1 MANDSQIMNKLDI
14 GGQVKHISQT
24 DLENNIDAFAEKYA
38 NEKVYVTNSE
48 GAVGSIPISQL
59 KQALGSGYS
68 LYDDTQGY
76 LSRED
81 VKQSMQPA
89 QNEPNEQL
97 PEVEAEK
104 PLKNVEYND
113 GWKGSIPQ
121 IAHSLISDEAKN
133 ALKTT
138 MEAIPQTP
146 MIPGQ
151 TPLEYGEK
159 VAAVADEIKK
169 REDEKREEYLR
180 QMALPETVKEL
191 DLKIADI
198 DKQLKD
204 YEQPQITMNIKGEMV
219 PNLQNL
225 FNPNRKTFTAEQVIK
240 KNELEQQKQAL
251 TMQRKFLDRIKEY
264 EQYDKQKDLSKLDQF
279 FRAIDIN
286 GDLQTFAAFGLNEIS
301 KNLEFQRILN
311 KAEQITQLREQKR
324 AQGDLSPVDLKLTF
338 DEQKALILYNNM
350 LDIASK
356 DRGIWFNAGAGMPKT
371 FEFMRDIA
379 LAGIGGGFPALGKIG
394 LKTALKQAGKS
405 LAKKA
410 GEIAWKT
417 PLLPGFYSTLSE
429 NKIDNYNVKNYG
441 TNENPAWYVGQKDST
456 GWLLYKSWAQQA
468 TEYFTESLGSGL
480 ESIGL
485 LTRIAKGASKAKNI
499 IGTAARQYDKIHKT
513 MLRNSIGKYVV
524 GGLDK
529 LGINSFPME
538 FIEEIANVPLQSLAL
553 QENQMSQLADPR
565 FYQEIAISTAAV
577 GGVGSAVNIA
587 TGGATAAIERKRSNK
602 AIKDCTDYINKMM
615 SQTEDKKTKDAF
627 QTLIDDLSSRNF
639 YNEDG
644 DFDGGK
650 IVDDINAILPYVK
663 NDKILFQ
670 KVEELV
676 KESVY
681 REGQT
686 EALKDIVESEV
697 GEIEYGTSGDVL
709 FGADINGNR
718 VFILGETDDA
728 YLVNYAETREQ
739 KLVPKSDIVAT
750 TSIPLD
756 IAVTNYFT
764 SKTFKSAGLE
774 SIEDIDQAQQD
785 VQQQVEKNDQPL
797 KRGDKA
803 MYDNQAVVIEDIYT
817 DANGQAVAIVMDSN
831 DNPHNVPLAD
841 LAKPDIITDQD
852 RYMLPDGRRATVYAY
867 DGQGNVIMNILDDNN
882 TVVAQQTYPMDEMAT
897 FEKLPAQQ
905 ANAVEQ
911 TLTGQ
916 QPTSE
921 NAQQGQQPEQPEKG
935 EAETPTETQAVPR
948 NEQGQI
954 MWTAM
959 PVERTVQEINSRFEQ
974 QDAVD
979 YVNDMRNDAQK
990 KVEKAEK
997 LKPKSLDPDAR
1008 AQELEAIKQQKAQA
1022 QANLD
1027 YWNKVYDAY
1036 QQQSNT
1042 AEQPQPNT
1050 SEQQSQTPTQAQ
1062 SVDIDKKDPFRKRVA
1077 DWVAKGF
1084 KITILESKDQVT
1096 NASALA
1102 QIEAADA
1109 KRAKGIN
1116 DSVSGWFDP
1125 DTNTTYIYMPHVDN
1139 IKDIDL
1145 TIIHEVVAHKGLRAL
1160 LGEERY
1166 ETFCLSVWD
1175 SMSKEAQDYYMQ
1187 YPGVNG
1193 NKAKAADEYIAYLAE
1208 KVDLTPE
1215 EQTIWDRIIERFR
1228 QFMQQVLDTIVDKN
1242 FITDEDIAT
1251 LIRMSYANIKH
1262 NVTQQQPIN
1271 DSKPTADVI
1280 FRRYDTVFNSEL
1292 EDYKVNKHKGLLH
1305 LGHPGPVLKA
1315 SGINANQLTLSP
1327 KVLNNHLNKHSLT
1340 IDDLKGLA
1348 GAIQYPILVYKHG
1361 KNHPNI
1367 VVVTDKTIDDK
1378 KLSISVEL
1386 EPNGNVV
1393 EVNNISSVHKKDA
1406 IAELERLAKMG
1417 DNLSDNLRWV
1427 EKEKVL
1433 DWFNTADLI
1442 SPIRIDNLKLDSI
1455 TKLINDFEN
1464 PTIVE
1469 DQSLNEVN
1477 FRATYTPEMDQ
1488 IKAAAEKDGTF
1499 MKAPNGLPTKL
1510 NEQQWLQVRAEAFKN
1525 WFGDWINDPQNAS
1538 KVVDPETGEP
1548 MVVYHGSPDR
1558 GINIFDPTKSDRKAI
1573 GSAMSQLSDKMNF
1586 FTDSKDTSEQY
1597 ADYIK
1602 DGKPAY
1608 GKVYPVFLNI
1618 RNPKTIN
1625 FNGSNWTG
1633 EAFVAEYYDL
1643 LDDDWVPLKNGS
1655 DKTVEFFSTESDAM
1669 KAARNEGVVGK
1680 LTDEN
1685 FRIKKVSNFESVNEE
1700 VEDAINSGKYD
1711 GVIINNV
1718 AEVGQGRFKGSIL
1731 ANDYVTFDN
1740 PNQIKSATD
1749 NNGKFSTKNDDIRF
1763 RTNAK
1768 FNEDLQKQIDGILPK
1783 GYVYQLGMPGNILLS
1798 TGIANL
1804 PIQLN
1809 STRLQDKS
1817 VNYGHNFNLNEIK
1830 DLVFMLN
1837 EPLAV
1842 FAYGDQ
1848 NKSQNI
1854 VVELQKDDKHFIV
1867 GLFIKPTVNGKVLE
1881 INSIRN
1887 IFPKDSAE
1895 WLNWIAQGKA
1905 LYLDKSKIQ
1914 TLIDQ
1919 QRTNLADVEYLD
1931 LDSITKLINDFEN
1944 PTIVEDQILNE
1955 VNFRTTTGKEV
1966 SFRQVDIT
1974 GQKLRKLKDGEFC
1987 HVERIFTESKYFDFT
2002 AGETIESANDVAY
2015 IFSQLEDE
2023 SVENS
2028 FAVLV
2033 KDGKPYVIHV
2043 GMGDFNST
2051 VFNLGA
2057 VIAAD
2062 KLINAD
2068 KIYMVHNH
2076 PSGQLKASRADVMM
2090 WNNFKK
2096 AFGERTQDGIIINL
2110 TTGKFG
2116 SFNDQTASVEVK
2128 NTPESQIP
2136 VKVYSFNKQV
2146 FDYDY
2151 DPQNLKQITGS
2162 HDVASFVSGQRLGDR
2177 AKISTLILSRDN
2189 RVVGNMFMPYS
2200 STNMTTKKVDALAG
2214 SVVDYVLKMGGT
2226 SAIMYGSGVDTQNSK
2241 SLKNISDAVK
2251 RLSGDTIQVLD
2262 FIQIDGNA
2270 QKYESAMDEGVMFRR
2285 AIINELGVNNS
2296 LIGLHN
2302 ISEDKLRKAI
2312 RQGGLANPSAAV
2324 INLNKQIHDNYGEIS
2339 LIMPKSLVDKKT
2351 GKNAGTFIAD
2361 AWTPTYPV
2369 VKKEMS
2375 SKGAKVYYG
2384 TLNKLDTPLK
2394 NRIALYFKN
2403 YLSDN
2408 IIYDALYYWYA
2419 LDNGLNPQLA
2429 INGTGEFTQQEIDDV
2444 ILITK
2449 GETSFWKLSKEQQH
2463 QIIDLYKAKK
2473 GGKEIYDARIKDII
2487 EKLQSNINSLPDN
2500 RQEMVKAKIEMY
2512 QEYGVDIN
2520 AVYKYLSSIDYVVK
2534 KLGEVSDYQTFQNA
2548 FRLVN
2553 EKGLRDDFV
2562 NRWLPEIEQKF
2573 DVKEFLYAGTDNRG
2587 SQKWIPNTLA
2597 NASRLM
2603 NKMGLAGG
2611 TGTASFNHFVAIVA
2625 PKVTSLKQ
2633 IQARKHNLSSEEEYE
2648 KFRKKWSDVYMN
2660 LALQLQP
2667 GAPVWEDYGEWRME
2681 ELANVANPKAF
2692 AKKEYNIE
2700 LSDEF
2705 IESFNNL
2712 ISTIK
2717 NDFPARYFETKF
2729 ARPVMLDEFVAAVVP
2744 DNINVD
2750 IQEALVDAGL
2760 NVKTY
2765 KADNMLDRVDAIKQ
2779 LSDSSVLF
2787 RYTPEMDKIKTAAEK
2802 DGTFMKAPNGL
2813 LTKLNE
2819 KQWLQVRTEA
2829 FKNWFGDW
2837 EKVFIQN
2844 FLKGTPIVSLT
2855 GEEIPQ
2861 SKDVKFSQQ
2870 VERYFGNNANE
2881 ANSPFF
2887 GKIALDAKA
2896 ASRSI
2901 VKGMVKAKAK
2911 AFASVK
2917 DVIEKGVIIDRQEN
2931 YSGSG
2936 YERVLVAAPIT
2947 IGNEDVICVVS
2958 LTGKDGNYRFDSHEV
2973 VNKKWLLNE
2982 SSGAALWQPLRPKAV
2997 AKILKNLL
3005 STTINAS
3012 KVVDPETGEPM
3023 IVYHGTKSNFP
3034 KFDKTYNDPGS
3045 EGFYFTDASEMAES
3059 YGEIIMPV
3067 FLNIRDAYTVEGKG
3081 RNWNNLN
3088 TDIFYIIP
3096 EIEDQIRVHQI
3107 AMKRLLANGKI
3118 TQENYDYWNNR
3129 YYGKVEFI
3137 KDKSKNSVLDIIK
3150 KYLYRWQIGKFK
3162 SSMLVDRT
3170 RDFEKILQ
3178 QLDEEVNIIFN
3189 DITDYGPNMSDF
3201 TGAHN
3206 VYVTTK
3212 PNNIKSAS
3220 DNNGDYSTKDDNIYF
3235 RYAPVFQS
3243 NALNALKSIKQDKA
3257 TPLQWIAMLKNNGG
3271 LKAGEDKWIGLSDW
3285 LNKQDDTV
3293 TKQQIL
3299 DYIKENQIIVV
3310 DEIYGQNGDL
3320 KQGLIDMFGKE
3331 YEKAFIVEEGD
3342 AIGILN
3348 RKLAV
3353 ELYNKVAAYTYGP
3366 IEDAAK
3372 LSFEDWG
3379 NLDSFL
3385 IDVEGE
3391 LKKNLKPVNSIRAEY
3406 TTDFLENNKEVALVV
3421 PSIEPW
3427 NTYDEVH
3434 FGDAGNGRAVAW
3446 VRFGE
3451 TFDKDGKS
3459 VLVIDEVQSKRHQDA
3474 REKGYRVADVDK
3486 WLEDNNVEVVESGEF
3501 YEFIK
3506 DGKIDRRFPKDLLDY
3521 DIDKAKNLY
3530 VSVYNK
3536 SDIPAAP
3543 FEKNWHE
3550 LAMKRMLRYAA
3561 ENGYEKIAWTTG
3573 AQQAER
3579 YDLGHVVDEIWH
3591 MKDRN
3596 HFNLNKDGY
3605 SIGSVNI
3612 DKEGII
3618 IDGNRIFENQIGNPL
3633 SDVVG
3638 KELANRMINS
3648 QPNDEIKLGGQL
3660 IGGEGMITFYD
3671 KMLVDFMNKYG
3682 KKWGVK
3688 VKDLELPHVGDR
3700 GLTMHSVEV
3709 TDSMKNSV
3717 LNESQVMFRH
3727 TADVVTPSDI
3737 AAKGLVGVL
3746 GQEKFDNMVR
3756 DIFEDLPL
3764 LDKAAYV
3771 KRGQTP
3777 SQVVAKLADDIIN
3790 SDKVDQVQIQQVLM
3804 AIKDA
3809 LIANG
3814 PVVLPDNADML
3825 FQLWKG
3831 THPTTAVTIKEKL
3844 EQKAQEDKIRFR
3856 ANQKSS
3862 ASTNEVKLSRRQVW
3876 QERLVDRMISLKE
3889 FYDQL
3894 KKLGIEVSDDLD
3906 PYVTEN
3912 LAMSRSQTEDAR
3924 FKDEIYEPLIAK
3936 VVEIEKMFVQ
3946 LGLAKDLK
3954 DAYKKVS
3961 DFLYARHAPE
3971 RNKQICIEEIVDKML
3986 GKISKEEMALFKDEN
4001 ARKALMA
4008 FASRLYN
4015 EKYNP
4020 STPQTS
4026 STFAKNLLK
4035 TKGEDKA
4042 QQLLLKSFVIKF
4054 GGIID
4059 EAVEDMNKIFKSEKG
4074 TNRSGMSD
4082 AEAKEIIN
4090 NLYSPQT
4097 KAMLDKLSE
4106 LVKQATHFTI
4116 DTWYKYSL
4124 INEKTKNDL
4133 KAMYKY
4139 YIPLRS
4145 WEEKEDIDYSQLTA
4159 PAFNRVSEIL
4169 VQNRKA
4175 KGRGSKA
4182 DDPLAYIASLAQS
4195 AIVVGNKNMIR
4206 LNLFRLIKN
4215 NQGVEGLDQFA
4226 TLPKVYYVDLPD
4238 SNATIA
4244 YTERPAQELFDRGLV
4259 ETKTNKAYRWH
4270 KSHAE
4275 YDAHIVP
4282 VIINGTRQ
4290 MIELRGELGIKV
4302 ASAVNNTNV
4311 LHWQIPESLRTLTNW
4326 LSAVRTSYNPEFVL
4340 TNFVRDFMFA
4350 NLVYPVEGGSDKK
4363 LIINLGHA
4371 FKAIHR
4377 LSSGKSVN
4385 SEWDAYYQEFLSE
4398 GGQTGFFTMR
4408 NIDQMKKEIKVMH
4421 KRMHGGKM
4429 NRHNIAKNAKKLA
4442 EYTNNLSE
4450 SAMRLAV
4457 YITERQNGV
4466 SPKQAAYKAHEIS
4479 VNFNRKGTWS
4489 SNFGAFYSF
4498 FNASVQGTA
4507 RLFSWANKYKKGAAA
4522 ALTAIALTKLA
4533 TNIIAAAVGGDDYDE
4548 LSDYVKFSNI
4558 VIPVGVDD
4566 EGKTIFFCIP
4576 MAQGIR
4582 AVTNISDN
4590 IVDVLTGNKT
4600 VGQAMHTQLLNM
4612 MGEFLP
4618 LSFDAID
4625 LTGRNTSY
4633 SFAVPFMPTAVQP
4646 LMDIWTNTDFKGDP
4660 IYKEPFLKSQEG
4672 FLPEFNNVYKGTSR
4686 VLVGVSKY
4694 LNRAAGGSDF
4704 RSSAVGVDKEGNVY
4718 ERPYGY
4724 AFDRNPVRA
4733 EHLLNAYLGVFLTLP
4748 SNLVDLTISIF
4759 DPDEDVQARDLPVV
4773 NRFFKKS
4780 YKKDGYEMYYETKE
4794 FVDMTNN
4801 SISAARKA
4809 GDLKGAATIQKRN
4822 AEIIKAFK
4830 AYDERVKQLN
4840 ELLKKADIS
4849 TQQSERLE
4857 AQRDEIINKAAQ
4869 EFQKIMK
4876 DEENTR
4882 D

>member
-81 VKQSMQPA
+81 VKQSMQPE
-89 QNEPNEQL
+89 QNQPKEQL
-97 PEVEAEK
+97 PEAEAEK

-113 GWKGSIPQ
+113 GWRGSIPQ
-121 IAHSLISDEAKN
+121 IAHSLISDETKN

-198 DKQLKD
+198 DKQLKE
-204 YEQPQITMNIKGEMV
+204 YEQPQITMNVKGEMV

-225 FNPNRKTFTAEQVIK
+225 FNPNRKTFTAEQVLK

-251 TMQRKFLDRIKEY
+251 TLQRRFLDRIKEY
-264 EQYDKQKDLSKLDQF
+264 QQYDKEKDLSKLDQF

-286 GDLQTFAAFGLNEIS
+286 GDLQTFAAFGLNEI
-301 KNLEFQRILN
+301 KQNQEFQKILD
-311 KAEQITQLREQKR
+311 KAERITQLREQKR

-338 DEQKALILYNNM
+338 DEKKALILYNNM

-371 FEFMRDIA
+371 FEFIRDVA
-379 LAGIGGGFPALGKIG
+379 LAGIGGGFPALAKIG
-394 LKTALKQAGKS
+394 FKTALKQAGKS
-405 LAKKA
+405 LAKRVVD
-410 GEIAWKT
+410 IAWKT

-429 NKIDNYNVKNYG
+429 NKIGNYNVKNYG

-456 GWLLYKSWAQQA
+456 EWLLYKSWAQQA
-468 TEYFTESLGSGL
+468 TEYFTESLGSAL

-485 LTRIAKGASKAKNI
+485 LTRIAKGASKSKKI

-513 MLRNSIGKYVV
+513 MLRHSIGKYVV
-524 GGLDK
+524 GGLGK

-553 QENQMSQLADPR
+553 QENKMSQLGELR
-565 FYQEIAISTAAV
+565 FYQEILISTAAV

-615 SQTEDKKTKDAF
+615 SQTEDQATKDAF
-627 QTLIDDLSSRNF
+627 QTLIDDLSSKNF

-663 NDKILFQ
+663 NDKVLLQ

-686 EALKDIVESEV
+686 EALKDIVESEL

-728 YLVNYAETREQ
+728 YLVNYAETKEQ

-774 SIEDIDQAQQD
+774 SIEDIDQAQQE
-785 VQQQVEKNDQPL
+785 VAQQVEKNEQPL

-817 DANGQAVAIVMDSN
+817 DANGQAVAIVMDNN

-841 LAKPDIITDQD
+841 LTKPDIITDQD

-882 TVVAQQTYPMDEMAT
+882 EVVAQQTYPMDEMAT

-905 ANAVEQ
+905 AKAVEQ

-990 KVEKAEK
+990 EVEKAEK
-997 LKPKSLDPDAR
+997 LKPESLDPDTR

-1036 QQQSNT
+1036 QQQPNT
-1042 AEQPQPNT
+1042 AEQPEPNT
-1050 SEQQSQTPTQAQ
+1050 SEQQSQTPKQAQ

-1077 DWVAKGF
+1077 DWVSKGF

-1096 NASALA
+1096 NAAALA

-1109 KRAKGIN
+1109 KRAAGIKE
-1116 DSVSGWFDP
+1116 SVSGWFDP
-1125 DTNTTYIYMPHVDN
+1125 DTNTTYVYMPHVESV
-1139 IKDIDL
+1139 KDIDL

-1175 SMSKEAQDYYMQ
+1175 SMSKDAQDYYMQ

-1208 KVDLTPE
+1208 KINLTPE

-1262 NVTQQQPIN
+1262 NATP
-1271 DSKPTADVI
+1271 DVI
-1280 FRRYDTVFNSEL
+1280 YENKSNGQAIFSIRTYREGGRAKLVSFLEDRKVKGALTEQQADDIIKQADDIYGLCENYLGVYQPFGAWSEAEVAVDDSGKPVFSVIKANGDYNMNLDFSLVCKKRRTLDAVFDEMIRRGIISEYELGQLDIALINNIIRKYDFETACRLCFVDSRRFQVAAVADNFCAMYNNLVAMNNSQLDKVIASQEKDTVLKKAATHLKYHPEDRVPLSRDNFMSASGFENVSINKAAVMKLYNSAKGTGGPKASLGDVQYLNDIIGKNWTPEKAYAVGGVRLQSFSDYIPRMVFDYVQMVSELAAKLLPVHCYTKESIFVKQFGLTGIKINMSLVPRVDADGVAAGLDKDGNYAWQEGETFPYDIALEIQNTPGYMENCGTIAVGVSDRHIRKMLADENIRMIIPYHKSGLNKQVAIFNNIDKFTDYTKVQNTRYANGNALSDEDKAKHFDFNGDLVQNQDPRGAAQRYLDWCDSHNYLPKFDQFRDHPNYYKLLEDFTTIITKDGVDTVVPQGPVQMKFPTENDAFGSMASLIEQGLEEDAVLEGRRSELLPAIVDEIQVALDESKKQKEEAARKKKAGKKKQPKGEVKFRVRTEKQKKALFDKSKEIFGTTNNFKVAGYMLPDGSLLDFSGKWEGGPSDRRYTDHRAIGSGLYEASEL
-1292 EDYKVNKHKGLLH
+1292 DSNYNTDMYDF
-1305 LGHPGPVLKA
+1305 
-1315 SGINANQLTLSP
+1315 INS
-1327 KVLNNHLNKHSLT
+1327 
-1340 IDDLKGLA
+1340 
-1348 GAIQYPILVYKHG
+1348 GAIRLMP
-1361 KNHPNI
+1361 
-1367 VVVTDKTIDDK
+1367 
-1378 KLSISVEL
+1378 
-1386 EPNGNVV
+1386 
-1393 EVNNISSVHKKDA
+1393 EVAGIYVAQPLTEAQED
-1406 IAELERLAKMG
+1406 RLANYIYRNNGEVILEITNENG
-1417 DNLSDNLRWV
+1417 DNIAYIEYNKRTSA
-1427 EKEKVL
+1427 EKVL
-1433 DWFNTADLI
+1433 SD
-1442 SPIRIDNLKLDSI
+1442 IDNYFSKGI
-1455 TKLINDFEN
+1455 K
-1464 PTIVE
+1464 PV
-1469 DQSLNEVN
+1469 QPEVR
-1477 FRATYTPEMDQ
+1477 FRTSYTPEMEA
-1488 IKAAAEKDGTF
+1488 IKDKAEKDGTF

-1510 NEQQWLQVRAEAFKN
+1510 NEKQWLQVRTEAFKN
-1525 WFGDWINDPQNAS
+1525 WFGDWENDPENAS

-1548 MVVYHGSPDR
+1548 KVVYHGTGSKFWEFKYDSDANELGAGYYFTDDEVLAHR
-1558 GINIFDPTKSDRKAI
+1558 YAEDIELADNQKKLEDLAYNIFIDMGHEEDDLYDNEYVEDYNKAYDQAEKELFGQPNVI
-1573 GSAMSQLSDKMNF
+1573 
-1586 FTDSKDTSEQY
+1586 
-1597 ADYIK
+1597 
-1602 DGKPAY
+1602 
-1608 GKVYPVFLNI
+1608 PVFLNI
-1618 RNPKTIN
+1618 KNPYRLNDIN
-1625 FNGSNWTG
+1625 PYNARSLAAQFSNDGIIDT
-1633 EAFVAEYYDL
+1633 AFAQRHETL
-1643 LDDDWVPLKNGS
+1643 
-1655 DKTVEFFSTESDAM
+1655 ST
-1669 KAARNEGVVGK
+1669 
-1680 LTDEN
+1680 
-1685 FRIKKVSNFESVNEE
+1685 
-1700 VEDAINSGKYD
+1700 D
-1711 GVIINNV
+1711 GVQYSVFN
-1718 AEVGQGRFKGSIL
+1718 S
-1731 ANDYVTFDN
+1731 
-1740 PNQIKSATD
+1740 NQIKSATD
-1749 NNGKFSTKNDDIRF
+1749 NTGEFSTENDDIRF

-1817 VNYGHNFNLNEIK
+1817 VNYGHDFNLNEIK

-1944 PTIVEDQILNE
+1944 PTIVEDQSLNE

-1974 GQKLRKLKDGEFC
+1974 GQKLRELKDGEFC

-2043 GMGDFNST
+2043 GMGNFDST

-2096 AFGERTQDGIIINL
+2096 AFGERSQDGIIINL

-2177 AKISTLILSRDN
+2177 AKLSTLILSRDN

-2262 FIQIDGNA
+2262 FIHVDGNA
-2270 QKYESAMDEGVMFRR
+2270 QKYESAMDEGVMFR
-2285 AIINELGVNNS
+2285 VNS
-2296 LIGLHN
+2296 LDLQNQSNDQINGTRITSKTQESQAENLARARDAVADRQYESSNANQIGDQANSSSVVYLSPERTLKTRGDQNILINNGVDLRNVFDNILGSGNSLWRVYADKHN
-2302 ISEDKLRKAI
+2302 DSAYAVLTQLQQVQKEARRNDGYATDNTFRRLLYAI
-2312 RQGGLANPSAAV
+2312 RQSGDGALLIRAMRGDVNESSQ
-2324 INLNKQIHDNYGEIS
+2324 INTI
-2339 LIMPKSLVDKKT
+2339 DKNSRL
-2351 GKNAGTFIAD
+2351 GKIGI
-2361 AWTPTYPV
+2361 
-2369 VKKEMS
+2369 ES
-2375 SKGAKVYYG
+2375 GVYYG
-2384 TLNKLDTPLK
+2384 IDTLIDIYKRFNFKDQSIDALAVRVFDVAK
-2394 NRIALYFKN
+2394 NLNLGVIFSNELFSEDIVGAYN
-2403 YLSDN
+2403 DNN
-2408 IIYDALYYWYA
+2408 IIRIKSDY
-2419 LDNGLNPQLA
+2419 
-2429 INGTGEFTQQEIDDV
+2429 INSP
-2444 ILITK
+2444 ITTAK
-2449 GETSFWKLSKEQQH
+2449 
-2463 QIIDLYKAKK
+2463 KAKCVLLH
-2473 GGKEIYDARIKDII
+2473 E
-2487 EKLQSNINSLPDN
+2487 
-2500 RQEMVKAKIEMY
+2500 
-2512 QEYGVDIN
+2512 
-2520 AVYKYLSSIDYVVK
+2520 
-2534 KLGEVSDYQTFQNA
+2534 
-2548 FRLVN
+2548 
-2553 EKGLRDDFV
+2553 
-2562 NRWLPEIEQKF
+2562 
-2573 DVKEFLYAGTDNRG
+2573 
-2587 SQKWIPNTLA
+2587 
-2597 NASRLM
+2597 
-2603 NKMGLAGG
+2603 
-2611 TGTASFNHFVAIVA
+2611 AIHA
-2625 PKVTSLKQ
+2625 VTS
-2633 IQARKHNLSSEEEYE
+2633 Y
-2648 KFRKKWSDVYMN
+2648 
-2660 LALQLQP
+2660 
-2667 GAPVWEDYGEWRME
+2667 
-2681 ELANVANPKAF
+2681 
-2692 AKKEYNIE
+2692 
-2700 LSDEF
+2700 
-2705 IESFNNL
+2705 
-2712 ISTIK
+2712 
-2717 NDFPARYFETKF
+2717 
-2729 ARPVMLDEFVAAVVP
+2729 
-2744 DNINVD
+2744 
-2750 IQEALVDAGL
+2750 
-2760 NVKTY
+2760 
-2765 KADNMLDRVDAIKQ
+2765 
-2779 LSDSSVLF
+2779 
-2787 RYTPEMDKIKTAAEK
+2787 
-2802 DGTFMKAPNGL
+2802 
-2813 LTKLNE
+2813 
-2819 KQWLQVRTEA
+2819 
-2829 FKNWFGDW
+2829 
-2837 EKVFIQN
+2837 
-2844 FLKGTPIVSLT
+2844 
-2855 GEEIPQ
+2855 
-2861 SKDVKFSQQ
+2861 
-2870 VERYFGNNANE
+2870 
-2881 ANSPFF
+2881 
-2887 GKIALDAKA
+2887 ALDAKPYVELPTAMKEAVDELKSIYNSLIKKNRFKDFYA
-2896 ASRSI
+2896 A
-2901 VKGMVKAKAK
+2901 
-2911 AFASVK
+2911 K
-2917 DVIEKGVIIDRQEN
+2917 DVNEMVAELANPDFRQYLKSIGWFKRIIN
-2931 YSGSG
+2931 
-2936 YERVLVAAPIT
+2936 
-2947 IGNEDVICVVS
+2947 
-2958 LTGKDGNYRFDSHEV
+2958 
-2973 VNKKWLLNE
+2973 
-2982 SSGAALWQPLRPKAV
+2982 AV
-2997 AKILKNLL
+2997 AKLFVSDIQTSPDTLEQIESALNKL
-3005 STTINAS
+3005 INS
-3012 KVVDPETGEPM
+3012 
-3023 IVYHGTKSNFP
+3023 
-3034 KFDKTYNDPGS
+3034 FDLDLYRKYNHID
-3045 EGFYFTDASEMAES
+3045 
-3059 YGEIIMPV
+3059 
-3067 FLNIRDAYTVEGKG
+3067 NIDSS
-3081 RNWNNLN
+3081 
-3088 TDIFYIIP
+3088 
-3096 EIEDQIRVHQI
+3096 IED
-3107 AMKRLLANGKI
+3107 G
-3118 TQENYDYWNNR
+3118 
-3129 YYGKVEFI
+3129 
-3137 KDKSKNSVLDIIK
+3137 
-3150 KYLYRWQIGKFK
+3150 
-3162 SSMLVDRT
+3162 
-3170 RDFEKILQ
+3170 
-3178 QLDEEVNIIFN
+3178 NI
-3189 DITDYGPNMSDF
+3189 S
-3201 TGAHN
+3201 
-3206 VYVTTK
+3206 
-3212 PNNIKSAS
+3212 
-3220 DNNGDYSTKDDNIYF
+3220 F

-3285 LNKQDDTV
+3285 LNQQSNNV
-3293 TKQQIL
+3293 TKQQIQ
-3299 DYIKENQIIVV
+3299 DYIRQNEIQVV
-3310 DEIYGQNGDL
+3310 DENYVAPQVLLHKAVDELYGPGFAHGFELDNGFVTL
-3320 KQGLIDMFGKE
+3320 YDMGVAARMYDIFGQETAKKIGIEKLDEFVNLVENEVKE
-3331 YEKAFIVEEGD
+3331 YLDE
-3342 AIGILN
+3342 N
-3348 RKLAV
+3348 
-3353 ELYNKVAAYTYGP
+3353 YSN
-3366 IEDAAK
+3366 AK
-3372 LSFEDWG
+3372 FPNNVRLQ
-3379 NLDSFL
+3379 
-3385 IDVEGE
+3385 
-3391 LKKNLKPVNSIRAEY
+3391 Y
-3406 TTDFLENNKEVALVV
+3406 TTIFLENNSEIALVV
-3421 PSIEPW
+3421 PSVESW
-3427 NTYDEVH
+3427 NAHDKVH

-3474 REKGYRVADVDK
+3474 REKGYAASVDEVMKSTERFQEFNKEMKLKYGENNLWDVEDQ
-3486 WLEDNNVEVVESGEF
+3486 LEFNRLRNRHS
-3501 YEFIK
+3501 
-3506 DGKIDRRFPKDLLDY
+3506 DLVRSRL
-3521 DIDKAKNLY
+3521 KG
-3530 VSVYNK
+3530 VPS
-3536 SDIPAAP
+3536 AP

-3591 MKDRN
+3591 MKDKN

-3605 SIGSVNI
+3605 SIGSVRI
-3612 DKEGII
+3612 DKEGVIVE
-3618 IDGNRIFENQIGNPL
+3618 GTRIFEDQIGNPL

-3660 IGGEGMITFYD
+3660 IGGEGMKGFYD

-3688 VKDLELPHVGDR
+3688 VEDVELPNIGDR

-3727 TADVVTPSDI
+3727 TAEVVTPSDI

-3764 LDKAAYV
+3764 LDKAAYI
-3771 KRGQTP
+3771 KRGQAP
-3777 SQVVAKLADDIIN
+3777 AQVVAQIADDIIN

-3809 LIANG
+3809 LIENG

-3825 FQLWKG
+3825 FHLWKG

-3856 ANQKSS
+3856 ASQESPV
-3862 ASTNEVKLSRRQVW
+3862 STNEVKLSRRQVW

-3894 KKLGIEVSDDLD
+3894 EKLGVKVSDDLD

-3924 FKDEIYEPLIAK
+3924 FKDEIYEPMIAK

-3986 GKISKEEMALFKDEN
+3986 RKISKEEMALFKDEN
-4001 ARKALMA
+4001 VRKALMA

-4015 EKYNP
+4015 ERYNP
-4020 STPQTS
+4020 TTPKTS
-4026 STFAKNLLK
+4026 SSFAKNLLK

-4082 AEAKEIIN
+4082 AEAKEIMN
-4090 NLYSPQT
+4090 NLYTPQT
-4097 KAMLDKLSE
+4097 KEILDELSE
-4106 LVKQATHFTI
+4106 LVRQATHFTI

-4145 WEEKEDIDYSQLTA
+4145 WEEKEDIDYEQLATR
-4159 PAFNRVSEIL
+4159 AFNRASEIINL
-4169 VQNRKA
+4169 NRKA
-4175 KGRGSKA
+4175 RGRGSRA
-4182 DDPLAYIASLAQS
+4182 GDPLAYIASLAQS

-4226 TLPKVYYVDLPD
+4226 TLPKVYYVELPD
-4238 SNATIA
+4238 SNETIA
-4244 YTERPAQELFDRGLV
+4244 YTERPAQELFDKGLV
-4259 ETKTNKAYRWH
+4259 ETKTNKAYKWH

-4311 LHWQIPESLRTLTNW
+4311 VHWQAANALKPLTNW

-4408 NIDQMKKEIKVMH
+4408 NIDQMKKEIEVMH

-4507 RLFSWANKYKKGAAA
+4507 RLFSWANKYKKGAAT

-4558 VIPVGVDD
+4558 VIPVGKDD

-4590 IVDVLTGNKT
+4590 IVEVFTGNKT

-4694 LNRAAGGSDF
+4694 LNRAAGGSDL

-4724 AFDRNPVRA
+4724 AFDRNPAKV
-4733 EHLLNAYLGVFLTLP
+4733 EHLLNAYLGGFMTLP
-4748 SNLVDLTISIF
+4748 SNLVDVTASIF

-4780 YKKDGYEMYYETKE
+4780 YKKDGYEIYYETKE

-4801 SISAARKA
+4801 SISAARKS

-4830 AYDERVKQLN
+4830 AYDDRVKQLN

-4876 DEENTR
+4876 DEENSR